1 MTVAGAVAVSA
12 PRVNDRR
19 VDDNGER
26 MRFRSSILPP
36 YARRSPA
43 VTEVLPLLYLHGL
56 PPMARRQRPGR
67 SRLMSPAGRRNPE
80 LMRSLCGPFTM
91 SLASVMS
98 VRRRPGSAVS
108 P

>member
-43 VTEVLPLLYLHGL
+43 GTESLIVTVVPADGTGL
-56 PPMARRQRPGR
+56 VVRCTQYVALTVARYWW
-67 SRLMSPAGRRNPE
+67 
-80 LMRSLCGPFTM
+80 T
-91 SLASVMS
+91 SV
-98 VRRRPGSAVS
+98 
-108 P
+108 